1 VRPRGGTLIRF
12 WQAWKR
18 RRELVRLDAEMLI
31 EKYGPVAYEVA
42 WNMSRDVRDGELID
56 AGSDDHWEE
65 VLAFIAAQGFKRK
78 VDAGTDP

>member
-1 VRPRGGTLIRF
+1 VRNRGSNLLRF

-31 EKYGPVAYEVA
+31 ERYGPVAYEVA

-56 AGSDDHWEE
+56 AGSDDHWEA
-65 VLAFIAAQGFKRK
+65 VLAFIAAQTMKRK
-78 VDAGTDP
+78 ADTGADH

>member
-1 VRPRGGTLIRF
+1 
-12 WQAWKR
+12 
-18 RRELVRLDAEMLI
+18 VRLDAEMLI
-31 EKYGPVAYEVA
+31 ERYGPVAYEVA

-78 VDAGTDP
+78 VDAAAD

>member
-1 VRPRGGTLIRF
+1 VRQRGRALLRF

-18 RRELVRLDAEMLI
+18 RKELVRLDAEMLM

-56 AGSDDHWEE
+56 AGSDDHWED
-65 VLAFIAAQGFKRK
+65 VLAFIAAQGGKRK
-78 VDAGTDP
+78 ADAAADS